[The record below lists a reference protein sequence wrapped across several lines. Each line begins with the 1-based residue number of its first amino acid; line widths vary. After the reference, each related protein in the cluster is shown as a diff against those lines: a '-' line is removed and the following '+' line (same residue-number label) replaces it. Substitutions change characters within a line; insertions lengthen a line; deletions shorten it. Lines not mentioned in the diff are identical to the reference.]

1 MFSKPRLEEKSNCV
15 FITHEDTTRLWF
27 YFVFSS
33 LIFNELFNQIY
44 DSHYLEWEKKLTT
57 HKTNPKKRKRTN
69 LEILHPQEIQLFSNM
84 PRRQSMTVTTL
95 VVVLIEETWQLIK
108 SSKILHEIGVEFLT
122 TKVSDI
128 SVNLWF
134 FFCAGNA
141 TSPLLA
147 DKKLVYKP
155 FQPSQLT
162 VFQQAVT
169 VYETHFFYHVALL
182 GQKKLHVSLH

>member
-1 MFSKPRLEEKSNCV
+1 MSYLIKFTTPTTLSAKKNSQLTKP
-15 FITHEDTTRLWF
+15 T
-27 YFVFSS
+27 
-33 LIFNELFNQIY
+33 Q
-44 DSHYLEWEKKLTT
+44 KK
-57 HKTNPKKRKRTN
+57 KTNQSRNFTPTGN
-69 LEILHPQEIQLFSNM
+69 TTFSNM

-95 VVVLIEETWQLIK
+95 VVVLIQETWQLIK

-147 DKKLVYKP
+147 NKKPVYKP

-169 VYETHFFYHVALL
+169 VYETHFFHHVALL